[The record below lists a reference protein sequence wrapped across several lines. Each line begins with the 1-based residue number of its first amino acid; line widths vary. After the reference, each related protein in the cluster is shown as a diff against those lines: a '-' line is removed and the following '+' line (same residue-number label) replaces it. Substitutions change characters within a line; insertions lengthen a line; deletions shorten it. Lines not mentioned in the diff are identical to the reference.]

1 MSFECKVY
9 YFFFPTA
16 KHVRKKKILN
26 IQLSLAVTECWDN
39 LSIHIGEEENKLKE
53 WTSFYSYILAQI
65 LLRLKT
71 GISLCF

>member
-9 YFFFPTA
+9 YFFFQQ
-16 KHVRKKKILN
+16 RNMLEKKILN
-26 IQLSLAVTECWDN
+26 IQLSLAVKECWDN

-65 LLRLKT
+65 HLRLKT